1 MPKIVTTATRKRR
14 ANQQTLNLTPILH
27 PNHAAPSAPR
37 VKSNRITGATVG
49 PARRNV
55 PGQPNTVGGFVGVRA
70 NSFTNA
76 AAKAQTQAATPV
88 TPAASSSPPA
98 ATTPA
103 PTPPVDVRDSGYY
116 GWLAQRQGEVNQQQ
130 IAWDAEEAGDTS
142 ARTEALRRLAQQR
155 PENLL
160 AADRSANRAGLFYSG
175 ALGKQR
181 GDIEADY
188 VRTVGDTNATY
199 QRAHD
204 AREAARQALLS
215 GFSVE
220 QAAQMAAAADRAAER
235 DQALAESGSLAGPD
249 SVDASVAASQGSA
262 LARAGTRPGSAPPGT
277 PTRYGIPIV
286 QPKKGANILRADAL
300 RRKALAKK
308 RAGQATIPIRPRSR

>member
-37 VKSNRITGATVG
+37 VQSNRITGATVG
-49 PARRNV
+49 PAKRNV
-55 PGQPNTVGGFVGVRA
+55 PGFPNTVGGFVGVRA

-76 AAKAQTQAATPV
+76 AAKAQTQQAAQTS
-88 TPAASSSPPA
+88 TSSSNPPA

-116 GWLAQRQGEVNQQQ
+116 GWLAQRTGEVNQQQ
-130 IAWDAEEAGDTS
+130 IAWDAQEAGDTQ

-188 VRTVGDTNATY
+188 VRTVSDTNATY
-199 QRAHD
+199 QGAHD

-220 QAAQMAAAADRAAER
+220 QAAQMAAAADRMAER
-235 DQALAESGSLAGPD
+235 DQALAESGSLASPD
-249 SVDASVAASQGSA
+249 SVDASVAASQGSSPV
-262 LARAGTRPGSAPPGT
+262 RAAVAKGTQ
-277 PTRYGIPIV
+277 TRYGIPIV